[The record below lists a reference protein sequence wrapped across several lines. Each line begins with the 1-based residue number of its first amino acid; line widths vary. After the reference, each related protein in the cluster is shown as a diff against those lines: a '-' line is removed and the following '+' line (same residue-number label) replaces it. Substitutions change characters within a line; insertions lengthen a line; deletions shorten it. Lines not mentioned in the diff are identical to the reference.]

1 MKKHVLFVDD
11 DPGILEGLRNRLRRQ
26 RSKWEMT
33 FVESGREALEVLD
46 ARPTDVIVTDMR
58 MPEMDGAALLARVQ
72 EEHPEVAR
80 IVLTGYAEM
89 ESTLRAVPIAHQFLT
104 KPCDVGVLENVV
116 ERACAL
122 GTLLRDETVRRIVG
136 KIETLPPVPRVYS
149 QLTAALSDA
158 DTSIDDVS
166 RILKQDMALCAK
178 LLQIVNSGFFRLAR
192 TVARIEDAV
201 SYLGFNTIKQVVLA
215 VEVFHCADVGKT
227 PIPLEALQNHA
238 LLVGNLASR
247 FFDDRQNRGDAF
259 IAGLLHD
266 IGKLVLVVNLPEH
279 LVETLD
285 EMDRE
290 RCTMHRAE
298 VRLHGVSHAEIGG
311 YLLGLW
317 GLPYPIVEA
326 VANHHEPGRV
336 DTTEFGLLAATH
348 IADAIVHEGSGA
360 GRAGGASDEPL
371 LDPAFLA
378 NIGVDDKLS
387 EWRELQRA
395 LAPETEGKTP

>member
-46 ARPTDVIVTDMR
+46 TRPIDVIVTDMR
-58 MPEMDGAALLARVQ
+58 MPEMDGAALLERVQ
-72 EEHPEVAR
+72 EKHPEVAR
-80 IVLTGYAEM
+80 IVLSGYAEM

-104 KPCDVGVLENVV
+104 KPCDTGVLENVV

-136 KIETLPPVPRVYS
+136 RIETLPPVPRVYS

-192 TVARIEDAV
+192 TVTRIEDAV

-215 VEVFHCADVGKT
+215 VEVFHCPDAGKT
-227 PIPLEALQNHA
+227 PIPLETLQNHA
-238 LLVGNLASR
+238 ILVGNLASR
-247 FFDDRQNRGDAF
+247 FFDDKQAQGDAF

-266 IGKLVLVVNLPEH
+266 IGKLVLAVNLPDH
-279 LVETLD
+279 LVATLD
-285 EMDRE
+285 EMERE
-290 RCTMHRAE
+290 RCTMYRAE
-298 VRLHGVSHAEIGG
+298 VRLYGVSHAEIGA

-336 DTTEFGLLAATH
+336 EAGEFGLLAATH
-348 IADAIVHEGSGA
+348 IADAIVREGDGTGEP
-360 GRAGGASDEPL
+360 GRGEPL
-371 LDPAFLA
+371 LDPAYVEAL
-378 NIGVDDKLS
+378 GLEERVS
-387 EWRELQRA
+387 RWRELQRD
-395 LAPETEGKTP
+395 LASNIAGGTR